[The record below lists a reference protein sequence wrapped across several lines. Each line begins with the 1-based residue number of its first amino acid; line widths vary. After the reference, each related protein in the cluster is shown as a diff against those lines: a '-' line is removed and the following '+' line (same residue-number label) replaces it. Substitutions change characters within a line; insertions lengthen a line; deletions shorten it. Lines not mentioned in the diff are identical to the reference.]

1 MPQDPGEVGT
11 ADLRGHA
18 AEIERQGGLDGSR
31 VWIGQGFRW
40 SACADSFRRYAAC
53 GRCGGGR
60 YEIKGGQKGNGGNA
74 CEGGSQENSEGLG
87 RASVP
92 KEAGIDIGQT
102 KRTL

>member
-53 GRCGGGR
+53 GRCGGGWV
-60 YEIKGGQKGNGGNA
+60 EINEGPQSQWGKDF
-74 CEGGSQENSEGLG
+74 EGGSPRNSEGRVRRACQHRAG
-87 RASVP
+87 RARA
-92 KEAGIDIGQT
+92 KN
-102 KRTL
+102 K